1 MPEQEPGPVG
11 DTDGNESIGNAETEA
26 REAIAAS
33 MADSP
38 PAVLF
43 GDHAKTLLLTAL
55 ADAFPRGL
63 NPTSIVENAG
73 IGSRQ
78 SWYEY
83 RDDLLAAGAIEQVGQ
98 AGNSPLYALAD
109 TPVGRSFK
117 QAYEAGGANLRENGY
132 YGDEPD
138 QEERR

>member
-1 MPEQEPGPVG
+1 MPEQESGPVG
-11 DTDGNESIGNAETEA
+11 AADGNESIET

-43 GDHAKTLLLTAL
+43 GDHAKTLMLTAL
-55 ADAFPRGL
+55 ADAYPRGL

-83 RDDLLAAGAIEQVGQ
+83 RDDLLAVGAIEQVGQ

-109 TPVGRSFK
+109 SPVGQAFK
-117 QAYEAGGANLRENGY
+117 RAYEAGGANLRENGY
-132 YGDEPD
+132 YGEAD
-138 QEERR
+138 Q

>member
-1 MPEQEPGPVG
+1 MPEQEPGPTGAADG
-11 DTDGNESIGNAETEA
+11 DESIETTETDA

-109 TPVGRSFK
+109 TPVGRAFK
-117 QAYEAGGANLRENGY
+117 QAYEAGGANLRETGY
-132 YGDEPD
+132 YGDDPTQKED
-138 QEERR
+138 R